1 MYHISF
7 YYQPYIYDS
16 ECKGDIAVKKGYS
29 YEEAYAKVVE
39 EFEAIIREKLKG
51 SNVADIVNWD
61 GGIRFSFKEFD
72 KKFVQD
78 WVRFIVR
85 ELMANH
91 TDYEVDPD
99 VLVPC
104 SYLFENFQNA
114 FYGSEYFEESIPLLN
129 MADIYCDKEELDV
142 FSEYMEDI
150 SRGKVYRGGELN
162 LVRCSFNEIEK
173 DLIERNIPD
182 VEIQEYKDS
191 CAEPLDKV
199 ILRCPNCG
207 CDRWEGTRTD
217 RVYLGDVDGNVDI
230 VEDPQEDGEVDDTM
244 CCVGCS
250 RQIYRQGY

>member
-7 YYQPYIYDS
+7 YYQPYIYDK
-16 ECKGDIAVKKGYS
+16 ECEGDIAVKKGYS
-29 YEEAYAKVVE
+29 YEEAYAKVVD
-39 EFEAIIREKLKG
+39 EFEVMIREKLKG
-51 SNVADIVNWD
+51 SNVVDIVNWD

-85 ELMANH
+85 ELMGQYY
-91 TDYEVDPD
+91 DYETNECRFKFD
-99 VLVPC
+99 
-104 SYLFENFQNA
+104 NFQNA
-114 FYGSEYFEESIPLLN
+114 FYGSKYFEESIPLISF
-129 MADIYCDKEELDV
+129 ADIGSGWREFTEFRHKMEKEILLD
-142 FSEYMEDI
+142 
-150 SRGKVYRGGELN
+150 KVYLEGELK
-162 LVRCSFNEIEK
+162 LVRCSFDEIEK

-182 VEIQEYKDS
+182 VEIQEYKNS

-217 RVYLGDVDGNVDI
+217 RVYLGDVDGEADI
-230 VEDPQEDGEVDDTM
+230 VEDPQEDGELDDTM

-250 RQIYRQGY
+250 REIYR